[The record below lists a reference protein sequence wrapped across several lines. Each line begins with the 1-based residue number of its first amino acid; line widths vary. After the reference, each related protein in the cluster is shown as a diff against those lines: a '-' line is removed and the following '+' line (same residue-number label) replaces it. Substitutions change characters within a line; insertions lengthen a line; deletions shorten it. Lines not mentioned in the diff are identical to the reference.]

1 MQKKYK
7 TRKNQDNK
15 TSSPKKILPQQHDE
29 DFNTDDHKSSSSQ
42 DVGPGYDDTGLG
54 NDAKSSLKDGPGDP
68 NRNKQNQ
75 ENQKK
80 LRQ

>member
-7 TRKNQDNK
+7 TKKDQDNK
-15 TSSPKKILPQQHDE
+15 TSSPKKILPHQHNE
-29 DFNTDDHKSSSSQ
+29 DFNTDDHKSSSSR

-54 NDAKSSLKDGPGDP
+54 NDADSSLKDEPGNP

-75 ENQKK
+75 KKQKS
-80 LRQ
+80 

>member
-7 TRKNQDNK
+7 TSKDQDNK
-15 TSSPKKILPQQHDE
+15 TSSPKKNLPAQHGE

-54 NDAKSSLKDGPGDP
+54 NDAKSSLKDGHGDS
-68 NRNKQNQ
+68 NRNKQDQ

-80 LRQ
+80 LKE